1 MIATITIAI
10 DISSNI
16 PLYEQIAGEI
26 RALLVAG
33 ELAPGA
39 PLPTVRQ
46 LAMDLNVHHNTVANA
61 YRILAEEG
69 WLELRRGRGVR
80 VVKRTKASR
89 TVRWKHGKHNIF
101 RVELKRLLAR
111 AAAEGVPA
119 KAIARQL
126 SLYARHVKSWAIAR

>member
-1 MIATITIAI
+1 MTEALSISI
-10 DISSNI
+10 DVSSKVPI
-16 PLYEQIAGEI
+16 YEQIAGEI

-46 LAMDLNVHHNTVANA
+46 VAMDLNVHHNTVANA

-80 VVKRTKASR
+80 VVSRSKAQKAKRPARKR
-89 TVRWKHGKHNIF
+89 HNAF
-101 RVELKRLLAR
+101 RSELKRLLAR
-111 AAAEGVPA
+111 AAAEGVPTE
-119 KAIARQL
+119 AIARQL
-126 SLYARHVKSWAIAR
+126 SLYARHVRNWAIAR

>member
-1 MIATITIAI
+1 MKNALSISI
-10 DISSNI
+10 DISSKAPI
-16 PLYEQIAGEI
+16 YEQIAGEI

-39 PLPTVRQ
+39 QLPTVRQ

-80 VVKRTKASR
+80 VVSR
-89 TVRWKHGKHNIF
+89 SKGQRATRWGRGRHNAF
-101 RVELKRLLAR
+101 RSELKRLLAK
-111 AAAEGVPA
+111 AAAEGLPPET
-119 KAIARQL
+119 IARQL
-126 SLYARHVKSWAIAR
+126 SLYARHVRNWVPAR